1 MGSELWIK
9 RSEGTSRN
17 SLISRV
23 AKAKLDD
30 PHIYLQFIQRVEQV
44 SAGVVRVAPH
54 KKDPCS
60 GVYSRDFK
68 VAREKY

>member
-23 AKAKLDD
+23 AKVKLDE
-30 PHIYLQFIQRVEQV
+30 PYIYLQFVQRVEEV

-54 KKDPCS
+54 KKDPRS

>member
-30 PHIYLQFIQRVEQV
+30 PHIYLQFIQRIEQV
-44 SAGVVRVAPH
+44 PAGVVRVAPH
-54 KKDPCS
+54 KKIHTVEFIREISKSP
-60 GVYSRDFK
+60 
-68 VAREKY
+68 EKY